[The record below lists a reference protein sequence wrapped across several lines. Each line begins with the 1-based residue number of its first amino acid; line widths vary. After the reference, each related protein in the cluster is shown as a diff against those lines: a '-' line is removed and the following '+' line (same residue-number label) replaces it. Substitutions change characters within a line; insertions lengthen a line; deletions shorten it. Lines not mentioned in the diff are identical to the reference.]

1 MCSTPAALT
10 PEHSRNK
17 NRYANV
23 TDRLFEF
30 LSSFPRL
37 DEMPGPFGCNDKN
50 LEKEA
55 AIGLPGLV
63 KCRPASLQD
72 LVCRRKPDE
81 LADATVI
88 DHVRKPRAAPHSRCE
103 NSPMELPDREI
114 CYRALQSR
122 DARFDGLLFVGVTS
136 TGIYCRPVCP
146 ARTPQFR
153 NCRFFGSAAAA
164 QEAGFRP
171 CLRCRPE
178 TAPDLASWRGTSNT
192 VSRALALITDGALDT
207 EDATVEKLAQR
218 LGLGERQLRRLF
230 MQHLGASPNAVAQT
244 RRVLFAKH
252 LIHETRMPMTEI
264 ALAAGF
270 GSVRRFNEI
279 FRDLFQR
286 PPSALR
292 RKTSATRAEPGAGV
306 TLRLRYRAPYDWE
319 SMLEYLKARAIP
331 GVEVVENK
339 TYQRTVEIDDF
350 MGSVEV
356 EHLAGQQ
363 SLGVTIRFPRVSCF
377 PAIVTRVRR
386 VFDLGADIETID
398 AHLSRDPL
406 LAPLVAQRPG
416 LRAPGG
422 WDGFELAV
430 RAILGQQVSV
440 AAARILAGQLVALHG
455 VRVPDSQIGHPKLT
469 HVFPTAKHL
478 ASVETLGL
486 GMPVVRQSS
495 LKMLA
500 NAAAADPNLFRPFG
514 TIEEA
519 IARLCTIPGVGE
531 WTAHYIA
538 LRALRETDAFPA
550 ADIGL
555 LRGAAI
561 VDGKRPTS
569 AGLLNRAES
578 WRPWRAYAAQHLWA
592 ADAALATHSRR
603 AHA

>member
-1 MCSTPAALT
+1 
-10 PEHSRNK
+10 
-17 NRYANV
+17 
-23 TDRLFEF
+23 
-30 LSSFPRL
+30 
-37 DEMPGPFGCNDKN
+37 
-50 LEKEA
+50 
-55 AIGLPGLV
+55 
-63 KCRPASLQD
+63 
-72 LVCRRKPDE
+72 
-81 LADATVI
+81 
-88 DHVRKPRAAPHSRCE
+88 
-103 NSPMELPDREI
+103 MELPDREI
-114 CYRALQSR
+114 CYRALESR

-146 ARTPQFR
+146 ARTPKFG

-192 VSRALALITDGALDT
+192 VSRALALITDGALDG
-207 EDATVEKLAQR
+207 EGASVENLAER
-218 LGLGERQLRRLF
+218 LGVGERQLRRLF
-230 MQHLGASPNAVAQT
+230 MQHLGASPIAVAQT
-244 RRVLFAKH
+244 RRVLFAKR
-252 LIHETRMPMTEI
+252 LIHETSMPMTEV

-286 PPSALR
+286 PPGALR
-292 RKTSATRAEPGAGV
+292 RKASAPHAEPGAAGV
-306 TLRLRYRAPYDWE
+306 TLRLRYRPPYDWE
-319 SMLEYLKARAIP
+319 SMLGYLRARAIP
-331 GVEVVENK
+331 GVEVVENGS
-339 TYQRTVEIDDF
+339 YRRTIEINGF
-350 MGSVEV
+350 IGSVDV
-356 EHLAGQQ
+356 NHLPRFQ
-363 SLGVTIRFPRVSCF
+363 SLEVTIRFPRVSLF
-377 PAIVTRVRR
+377 PAIVTRVHR

-406 LAPLVAQRPG
+406 LATLVRQRPG

-440 AAARILAGQLVALHG
+440 ASARLLAGQLVALHG
-455 VRVPDSQIGHPKLT
+455 QRVPTDQAGHPELT

-478 ASVETLGL
+478 ASVETIGL
-486 GMPVVRQSS
+486 GMPAGRQSS

-500 NAAAADPNLFRPFG
+500 KTAAADPNLFRPFG
-514 TIEEA
+514 TIEEG

-531 WTAHYIA
+531 WTAQYIA

-561 VDGKRPTS
+561 VDGRRPTS
-569 AGLLNRAES
+569 ASLLNRAES

-592 ADAALATHSRR
+592 ADAALLANSRR